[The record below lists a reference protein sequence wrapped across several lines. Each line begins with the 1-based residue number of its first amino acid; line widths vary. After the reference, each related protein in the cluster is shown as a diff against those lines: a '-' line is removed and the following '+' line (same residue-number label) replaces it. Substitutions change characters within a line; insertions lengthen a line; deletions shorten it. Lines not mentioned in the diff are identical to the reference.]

1 MMQILK
7 QAALSCLTASL
18 LFSSVAFAETA
29 NLSGKVVEFVIVTG
43 NDQDV
48 PDKNNAANG
57 NYTVSFG
64 NEVNQP
70 RYLVDFDQTGFTL
83 SLFGSGIADD
93 AGITFDGFRV
103 ADINNTIPDF
113 TGFSIQ
119 SNTAFTGQPVVSFDA
134 NHLYVNYYGLSF
146 NPGSVRFNIETASTI
161 TAVPEPSSIAL
172 LMGGLGLIFLQKR
185 RQTK

>member
-1 MMQILK
+1 MQYMK
-7 QAALSCLTASL
+7 NAFASCLVASL
-18 LFSSVAFAETA
+18 LFSGSALAAA

-43 NDQDV
+43 TDKDI

-57 NYTVSFG
+57 NYTIGFG

-83 SLFGSGIADD
+83 SMFGSGNVDD
-93 AGITFDGFRV
+93 QGVTFDGFRIT
-103 ADINNTIPDF
+103 DIYNSIPDF
-113 TGFSIQ
+113 TGFSVQ
-119 SNTAFTGQPVVSFDA
+119 SNTAFSDLPELSFDE

-161 TAVPEPSSIAL
+161 SAVPEPSSIAL
-172 LMGGLGLIFLQKR
+172 LLGGLGLVLIQKR
-185 RQTK
+185 RQAK

>member
-1 MMQILK
+1 MQLMK
-7 QAALSCLTASL
+7 KAFASCLVASL
-18 LFSSVAFAETA
+18 FFSGSTLAAAT
-29 NLSGKVVEFVIVTG
+29 NLSGKVVEFDIVTG
-43 NDQDV
+43 NDKDI
-48 PDKNNAANG
+48 PDRNNAAN
-57 NYTVSFG
+57 YTYTIGFG

-83 SLFGSGIADD
+83 SMFGSGIADD
-93 AGITFDGFRV
+93 SGITFDGFRIT
-103 ADINNTIPDF
+103 DINNSIPDF

-119 SNTAFTGQPVVSFDA
+119 SNTAFSGLPVLSFDA

-172 LMGGLGLIFLQKR
+172 LMGGLGLILLQKR